1 MTSWHLES
9 LAQHHDALTR
19 RHTSATELTEYY
31 LERIKRFNPQLNAF
45 VHVDPD
51 YARKRALTADEQ
63 LDGSRATALT
73 GLPTADKDLVQRA
86 GMPTRYG
93 SALTEGQPP
102 SEHSDPMAT
111 WVDDVGAISVG
122 KTATS
127 EFGMAAATEA
137 LAMGP
142 TRNPHDL
149 ERSAGGSSGGAA
161 AAVAAGLLPFAPGS
175 DGGGSIRIPALSCGL
190 VGWKPS
196 RGLVPA
202 GSGFEFLGGLAVPG
216 LITRSME
223 DLALAADLLVQGE
236 WPWATRA
243 PGEPGPYLAGLQSPE
258 AGRRIGW
265 TATTPWPKDW
275 GITPDP
281 LALQAFER
289 AKDALVDAGHE
300 LVELDWQPARSYA
313 DDFVTLW
320 TANAASLP
328 VPEGAG
334 DALEP
339 LTRFLVEEGLKVTG
353 VQLVQALAGLRS
365 FERDTIRSFR
375 AFDAV
380 LTPGLNGP
388 APAIG
393 WYDPADAWRNF
404 QQQVQITP
412 WTSFVNVAG
421 LPAVALPTDYSPEG
435 LPLGVQLVG
444 RAGGDAL
451 VMALARQIEQRL
463 PDATRSPQGF

>member
-1 MTSWHLES
+1 MTIWHHES
-9 LAQHHDALTR
+9 LAHHHDALATGR
-19 RHTSATELTEYY
+19 TSATELTEYY
-31 LERIKRFNPQLNAF
+31 LERIEKFNPQLNAF

-51 YARKRALTADEQ
+51 YARKRALSAQEQ
-63 LDGSRATALT
+63 LGGSAATALT

-93 SALTEGQPP
+93 SALTAEQPP
-102 SEHSDPMAT
+102 AGHSDPMAI
-111 WVDDVGAISVG
+111 WLDDVGAISVG

-142 TRNPHDL
+142 TRNPHDPT
-149 ERSAGGSSGGAA
+149 RSAGGSSGGAA
-161 AAVAAGLLPFAPGS
+161 AAVAAGMLPFAPGS

-216 LITRSME
+216 LITRSVA
-223 DLALAADLLVQGE
+223 DLALAADVMVQGE
-236 WPWATRA
+236 WSWATRA
-243 PGEPGPYLAGLQSPE
+243 PGGPGSYQASLHDAARP
-258 AGRRIGW
+258 RRIGC
-265 TATTPWPKDW
+265 TAATPWPKDW
-275 GITPDP
+275 AITPDP
-281 LALQAFER
+281 LALQAFSR

-300 LVELDWQPARSYA
+300 LVEFDWQPYPGYA

-328 VPEGAG
+328 VPEGAL

-339 LTRFLVEEGLKVTG
+339 LTRFLVEEGVTVTG
-353 VQLVQALAGLRS
+353 VQLVRALAGLRS
-365 FERDTIRSFR
+365 FERDTLTSF
-375 AFDAV
+375 APFDAV

-393 WYDPADAWRNF
+393 WYDQADAWRNF

-421 LPAVALPTDYSPEG
+421 LPALALPTDYSPEG
-435 LPLGVQLVG
+435 WPLGVQLVG
-444 RAGGDAL
+444 RAGGDGV
-451 VMALARQIEQRL
+451 VMALAVQIEQRL
-463 PDATRSPQGF
+463 PDAKRAPKGF

>member
-1 MTSWHLES
+1 MRG
-9 LAQHHDALTR
+9 D
-19 RHTSATELTEYY
+19 TSATALTEYY
-31 LERIKRFNPQLNAF
+31 LERIATFNPQLNAF

-51 YARKRALTADEQ
+51 YAHERALVAQEQ
-63 LDGSRATALT
+63 LGGPAATALT

-93 SALTEGQPP
+93 SALTAGQPP
-102 SEHSDPMAT
+102 AEHSDPMAT

-127 EFGMAAATEA
+127 EFGMAAATES

-142 TRNPHDL
+142 TRNPHNP
-149 ERSAGGSSGGAA
+149 ERGAGGSSGGAA
-161 AAVAAGLLPFAPGS
+161 AAVAAGMLPFAPGS
-175 DGGGSIRIPALSCGL
+175 DGGGSIRIPALACGL

-216 LITRSME
+216 LITRSVE
-223 DLALAADLLVQGE
+223 DLALAADLLVQGD
-236 WPWATRA
+236 WSWATRA
-243 PGEPGPYLAGLQSPE
+243 PGEPGSYRAHLDDSAAP
-258 AGRRIGW
+258 RRIGW
-265 TATTPWPKDW
+265 TTATPWPEAW
-275 GITPDP
+275 AITPDP
-281 LALQAFER
+281 LALQAFAR

-300 LVELDWQPARSYA
+300 LIEFDWQPNPRYA

-320 TANAASLP
+320 TANAAGLP

-353 VQLVQALAGLRS
+353 VQLVQALGGLRL
-365 FERDTIRSFR
+365 FERDTITSFG

-388 APAIG
+388 APEIG
-393 WYDPADAWRNF
+393 WYDQDDAWRNF
-404 QQQVQITP
+404 QQQVHVTP

-421 LPAVALPTDYSPEG
+421 LPALALPTDYSPEG

-444 RAGGDAL
+444 RAGGDSVL
-451 VMALARQIEQRL
+451 MALAAQIEQRL
-463 PDATRSPQGF
+463 PDAKRTPKGF

>member
-1 MTSWHLES
+1 MTIWHQES
-9 LAQHHDALTR
+9 LAHHHDALTMG
-19 RHTSATELTEYY
+19 HTSAAELTEYY
-31 LERIKRFNPQLNAF
+31 LERIEKFNPQLNAF

-51 YARKRALTADEQ
+51 YARKRAVSAQEQ
-63 LDGSRATALT
+63 LGGPTATALT

-93 SALTEGQPP
+93 SALTAEPPP
-102 SEHSDPMAT
+102 SEHSDLMAT
-111 WVDDVGAISVG
+111 WLDDVGAISVG

-142 TRNPHDL
+142 TRNPHDSA
-149 ERSAGGSSGGAA
+149 RSAGGSSGGAA
-161 AAVAAGLLPFAPGS
+161 AAVAAGMLPFAPGS

-196 RGLVPA
+196 RGLAPA

-216 LITRSME
+216 LITRSVE
-223 DLALAADLLVQGE
+223 DLALAADHLVQGE
-236 WPWATRA
+236 WFWATRA
-243 PGEPGPYLAGLQSPE
+243 PGEPGSYRARLHDAASP
-258 AGRRIGW
+258 RRFGW
-265 TATTPWPKDW
+265 TAATPWPKDW

-281 LALQAFER
+281 LALQAFSR
-289 AKDALVDAGHE
+289 GRDALVDAGHE
-300 LVELDWQPARSYA
+300 LVEFDWQPYPGYA

-328 VPEGAG
+328 VPEGALEG
-334 DALEP
+334 LEP
-339 LTRFLVEEGLKVTG
+339 LTRFLVQEGLAVTG
-353 VQLVQALAGLRS
+353 VQLVRALAGLRS
-365 FERDTIRSFR
+365 FERETITSF
-375 AFDAV
+375 APFDAV

-388 APAIG
+388 APTIG
-393 WYDPADAWRNF
+393 WYDQVDAWRNF

-421 LPAVALPTDYSPEG
+421 LPALALPTDYSPEG
-435 LPLGVQLVG
+435 MPLGVQLVG
-444 RAGGDAL
+444 RAGGDGV
-451 VMALARQIEQRL
+451 VMALAAQIEQRL
-463 PDATRSPQGF
+463 ADAQRAPTGF